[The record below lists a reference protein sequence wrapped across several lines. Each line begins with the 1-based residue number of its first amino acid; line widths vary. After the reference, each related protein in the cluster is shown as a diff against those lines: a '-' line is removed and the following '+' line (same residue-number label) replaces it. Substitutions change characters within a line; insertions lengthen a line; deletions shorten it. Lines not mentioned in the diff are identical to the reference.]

1 MALTDKLTAIA
12 DAIRAKTGETASMGL
27 ADMPDKISGISG
39 GDTSTEDGVID
50 RSLTTIENDRVTKVG
65 DYAFRG
71 CTALTCASFKNALSI
86 GGYAFYNCTAL
97 ESFTAPAA
105 QSIGSY
111 AFYNCDAL
119 TALDFSNLTTLGAN
133 AFQNCSG
140 LASVNLPMLT
150 TIPSYAFGSCSSLTE
165 CVFPAATSV
174 EANAFRMCSSLKKLD
189 FAKLTAI
196 ANNAFYSATAL
207 ETIILRNTSGVCS
220 LAGLYALYGTKIAAG
235 TGYVYVPSALLDDYK
250 AASNWSSGADQI
262 RAIEDYPDITGG

>member
-27 ADMPDKISGISG
+27 ADMPEKISGISG
-39 GDTSTEDGVID
+39 GDTTTEDGIIA

-71 CTALTCASFKNALSI
+71 CTALTSASFKNALSI
-86 GGYAFYNCTAL
+86 GSYAFCGCTAL

-105 QSIGSY
+105 QSIGTY
-111 AFYNCDAL
+111 AFYNCNAL
-119 TALDFSNLTTLGAN
+119 MALDLTNLTEIPSN
-133 AFQNCSG
+133 AFN
-140 LASVNLPMLT
+140 
-150 TIPSYAFGSCSSLTE
+150 SCSSLTE
-165 CVFPAATSV
+165 CVFPEATSV
-174 EANAFRMCSSLKKLD
+174 AANAFRMCSSLKKLD